1 MIPGTIAFHHFGCK
15 VNFAEAS
22 SLSREFKANGW
33 VLTGFHEKADVY
45 VISTCIVT
53 GIAEKKCRAAI
64 RQAHKLNPRAQIA
77 VIGCFPELK
86 PEILRKMDGVSLV
99 LGHSGK
105 FNLYRE
111 LKDLTGN
118 EHPKAPMIKEKTG
131 KDPFISSYSQ
141 GDRTRSFVKIQD
153 GCDYFCSYC
162 TIPLARGESRSD
174 SVAHVLTTVEKV
186 AATGVKEVVLTGV
199 NIGDFGAAQGETFL
213 QLLMAL
219 DNQKAVPRIRISS
232 VEPDL
237 LSDPVID
244 LVANSKI
251 FQPHFHIPL
260 QSGCNKILKAMH
272 RRYDRELYHDRVKRI
287 RLRLPM
293 ACIATDVIVG
303 FPGETEED
311 FLDTFRFLETL
322 PVSYMHV
329 FTYSKRENTLASTS
343 PGQVA
348 DPVKKERSD
357 RPHVLSAYKKN
368 SFYNENRGKEA
379 FVLWESDNI
388 AGYMSGFTE
397 NYIRVKTIFQPERV
411 NQIMKIR
418 LDRIDNDGCYL
429 IK

>member
-22 SLSREFKANGW
+22 ALSREFKDNGW

-64 RQAHKLNPRAQIA
+64 RRVHKLNPRAQIA

-86 PEILRKMDGVSLV
+86 PEVLRKMDGVSLV

-111 LKDLTGN
+111 LTDPAGIGHSKVRV
-118 EHPKAPMIKEKTG
+118 IKEKNE
-131 KDPFISSYSQ
+131 KVPFISSYSQ

-153 GCDYFCSYC
+153 GCNYFCSYC

-174 SVAHVLTTVEKV
+174 SVAHVLKTVEKV
-186 AATGVKEVVLTGV
+186 AVNGVKEIVLTGV
-199 NIGDFGAAQGETFL
+199 NIGDFGSGHGETFL
-213 QLLMAL
+213 QLLTAL
-219 DNQKAVPRIRISS
+219 EDQQAVPRIRISS

-237 LSDPVID
+237 LHNPVID

-260 QSGCNKILKAMH
+260 QSGCNKILNAMH
-272 RRYDRELYHDRVKRI
+272 RRYDRELYHDRVTRI
-287 RLRLPM
+287 RSILPM
-293 ACIATDVIVG
+293 ACIAADVIAG

-329 FTYSKRENTLASTS
+329 FTYSKRENTPASTS
-343 PGQVA
+343 PGQVD

-357 RPHVLSAYKKN
+357 RLHSLSARKKN
-368 SFYNENRGKEA
+368 SFYLENQGKEA

-388 AGYMSGFTE
+388 SGCMFGFTE
-397 NYIRVKTIFQPERV
+397 NYIRVKTAFQPEWV

-418 LDRIDNDGCYL
+418 PRRIDNDGCYL